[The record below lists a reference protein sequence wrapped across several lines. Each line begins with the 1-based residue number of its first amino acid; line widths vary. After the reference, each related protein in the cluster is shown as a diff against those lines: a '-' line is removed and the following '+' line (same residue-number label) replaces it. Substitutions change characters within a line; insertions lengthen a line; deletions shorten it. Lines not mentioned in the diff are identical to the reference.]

1 MLHSNNKKRAFFIE
15 ERRMFGLGILD
26 RIRIKRERRNH
37 FDKMLAHIHKEQYGL
52 EIGPSLRPCAPKR
65 EGYHVETIDHLSRQE
80 LIEKY
85 ASMGLD
91 TAKIEEVDYIWRGG
105 SYSDLTGKT
114 DSYDYILASHLI
126 EHVPDFVGFLNDC
139 AHMLKMDGILSLAV
153 PDKRYSL
160 DHFRMVTTTGK
171 VINDYLAGE
180 TCGSM
185 GSLTDYWNHVV
196 NRNGL
201 TSWGKWRDIFTGRS
215 YRFIHDEAYNLKG
228 YRESV
233 GNPCFR
239 DFHHNVFTPAS
250 FEMLIYELWEY
261 RLIHL
266 KIEALYRTR
275 AGEFIVAMKKTE
287 DPPVMSEKERMALLR
302 RVSRENRIT

>member
-1 MLHSNNKKRAFFIE
+1 
-15 ERRMFGLGILD
+15 MFGLGILD
-26 RIRIKRERRNH
+26 KIRTKRERRNH
-37 FDKMLAHIHKEQYGL
+37 FNKMLANITKEQYGL

-65 EGYHVETIDHLSRQE
+65 EGYHVETIDHLSKPE

-85 ASMGLD
+85 AVMGLD
-91 TAKIEEVDYIWRGG
+91 TAKIEDVDYIWRGG
-105 SYSDLTGKT
+105 SYSELTGKT
-114 DSYDYILASHLI
+114 DSYDYIIASHLI

-139 AHMLKMDGILSLAV
+139 SHMLKMNGILSLAV

-171 VINDYLAGE
+171 VINDYLARE

-185 GSLTDYWNHVV
+185 GALTDYWNHVV
-196 NRNGL
+196 SRKEL
-201 TSWGKWRDIFTGRS
+201 TSWGKWQDIFTRRS
-215 YRFIHDEAYNLKG
+215 YRFIHDEAFNLKG
-228 YRESV
+228 YQESV

-250 FEMLIYELWEY
+250 FELLIYELWEY
-261 RLIHL
+261 RLIQL
-266 KIEALYRTR
+266 KIETLYRSG
-275 AGEFIVAMKKTE
+275 GEFIVAMKKT
-287 DPPVMSEKERMALLR
+287 DVPPIMSEKERMALLR